1 MKNGES
7 AQSKSDKQRGSK
19 FIKDLLIYAVGNLGS
34 KLITFLMMPLY
45 TYFIHNPND
54 YGYYDV
60 CLTAVFLLLPF
71 ETLQLRDGA
80 FRFLLDTGDKD
91 HRSRIISFV
100 YRALGFMVG
109 ASTLI
114 TMVLGL
120 VTDLD
125 YLWATFALLVAMSAY
140 DVIAQV
146 ARGLGDNRTF
156 VTAGLISSFGISA
169 FSIIFLAFMDMGID
183 GVFLANILARVAAVL
198 YIELKLSI
206 FRRYFNCRADWREVG
221 RGLLRYTLPLLPGSI
236 CWWVL
241 QSSDRWFIMHYLG
254 LDVNGVYAVATKF
267 TGIIQTLAVIF
278 YQAWQETA
286 ILQYKSKDR
295 DRFFSRM
302 FNAYVS
308 ILAVILLAYTFVIK
322 YNYFWLVESKYQ
334 PSLDYIYPL
343 GVSAVFFAAAAFFD
357 MGYQCAKDTARTLP
371 AITVSA
377 CVNVALNFT
386 LIPYLGINGVLVT
399 GILTNMVLFS
409 MRMWDMRRYFKLS
422 IYRSTAVP
430 VLAMAVGFIP
440 FVIDMPWW
448 QSTIVAVAGIAAST
462 AAIPREML
470 TEITTKLKAKLHL

>member
-1 MKNGES
+1 MDRTQDTRQG
-7 AQSKSDKQRGSK
+7 KQRGSK

-54 YGYYDV
+54 FGYYDV

-80 FRFLLDTGDKD
+80 FRFLLDTSDDG
-91 HRSRIISFV
+91 SRRKIITFV
-100 YRALGFMVG
+100 YRTMGLMVG
-109 ASTLI
+109 VSTLV
-114 TMVLGL
+114 TMLLGAC
-120 VTDLD
+120 TDLD

-140 DVIAQV
+140 DVITQV

-169 FSIIFLAFMDMGID
+169 FSIIFLAGFNMGID
-183 GVFLANILARVAAVL
+183 GVFLANILARVVAVL
-198 YIELKLSI
+198 YIEVKLSV
-206 FRRYFNCRADWREVG
+206 FRRYFSRRADWREVG
-221 RGLLRYTLPLLPGSI
+221 RGILRYTLPLLPGSI
-236 CWWVL
+236 CWWMT

-286 ILQYKSKDR
+286 ILQYNSSDR

-302 FNAYVS
+302 FNTYISV
-308 ILAVILLAYTFVIK
+308 LAVILISYTFAVK

-334 PSLDYIYPL
+334 PSLNFLYPL

-371 AITVSA
+371 AIATA
-377 CVNVALNFT
+377 AIVNVGLNLI
-386 LIPYLGINGVLVT
+386 LIPHLGINGVLVT
-399 GILTNMVLFS
+399 SIMTNMVLFAIR
-409 MRMWDMRRYFKLS
+409 MRDMRRYFKLS
-422 IYRSTAVP
+422 IYRSTAIP
-430 VLAMAVGFIP
+430 VIAMAVCFIP
-440 FVIDMPWW
+440 FVVDLPWW
-448 QSTIVAVAGIAAST
+448 QSATIAAAGIATSIM
-462 AAIPREML
+462 AIPRDMRS
-470 TEITTKLKAKLHL
+470 EITSKITSRLHRA